1 MFHFL
6 TTQAG
11 GKPLPEIGLDSIDL
25 LQSPLLH
32 DEAIY
37 IEQAVTKRKKEFIA
51 GRTLAR
57 LLLEKISISSSIGKN
72 DDRSPCWPTGIVGS
86 ISHNDFHCGVALGS
100 SQIFLSIGLDI
111 ETIGQV
117 KSELWPLLFVKAE
130 LASLAQEQDLD
141 RRALLATLYFSAKE
155 AFYKYQYPLTK
166 QWVDFHAAQV
176 TQLSETTF
184 QISHHVEHSLLAPR
198 LIGHFDRP
206 MPSTL
211 ACLLYSAV

>member
-6 TTQAG
+6 TAQPRET
-11 GKPLPEIGLDSIDL
+11 PLPEIGLDSIDL
-25 LQSPLLH
+25 LQSPLLN

-37 IEQAVTKRKKEFIA
+37 IKQAVAKRKREFIA

-57 LLLEKISISSSIGKN
+57 LLLEKLSVSSSIGKN
-72 DDRSPCWPTGIVGS
+72 EDRSPCWPKGIVGS
-86 ISHNDFHCGVALGS
+86 ISHNDFECGVALGS
-100 SQIFLSIGLDI
+100 SRLFLSIGLDI

-117 KSELWPLLFVKAE
+117 KPELWPLLFVDAE
-130 LASLAQEQDLD
+130 LASLTQERNPE

-166 QWVDFHAAQV
+166 QWVEFHAAQV

-184 QISHHVEHSLLAPR
+184 QISHQVEHSLLAPR
-198 LIGHFDRP
+198 LTGYLDRP
-206 MPSTL
+206 TPSTL
-211 ACLLYSAV
+211 ACLLFSAV

>member
-11 GKPLPEIGLDSIDL
+11 GKPLPKIGLDSIDL

-32 DEAIY
+32 DEVIY

-86 ISHNDFHCGVALGS
+86 ISHNDFHCGVALGPS
-100 SQIFLSIGLDI
+100 RIFLSIGLDI

-117 KSELWPLLFVKAE
+117 KTELWPLLFVKAE

-176 TQLSETTF
+176 TRLSETTF
-184 QISHHVEHSLLAPR
+184 QISHQVEHSLLAPH

-206 MPSTL
+206 TPSTL
-211 ACLLYSAV
+211 ACLLFSAV